1 MARSPEK
8 QVKEGREM
16 KKLKSLWTLLWSKHY
31 AVLVG
36 SSEEEIGWAIE
47 SLRKADNNAK
57 SRR

>member
-1 MARSPEK
+1 
-8 QVKEGREM
+8 M
-16 KKLKSLWTLLWSKHY
+16 KKLKSLCTLLWSKHY

-47 SLRKADNNAK
+47 SLRKADNNTK